1 MTRTHRQQ
9 IKILVCLMFTILLS
23 HTSFAELHA
32 HYNRPQIET
41 VGSRPLPAEIMPARW
56 QQNREGMLR
65 FLAEMMA
72 FYPTENLYFM
82 ARDGEYLYDMARI
95 LFRGEQQILDRF
107 HLLNVSRVSMES
119 DLLNEYLIQ
128 EGFTRDQLTARRAV
142 LIDTCCEGT
151 IDTEIRESLP
161 RWAEGRVVS
170 HFFESSNSGIPSS
183 RVYLE
188 THSPT
193 RDISTITV
201 TENIPHYTNSSIDY
215 ALRNGRYVPIADDE
229 AAAHTQAYAEA
240 IMEDIR
246 HFSEAPETLERFQIL
261 RQHMETVVHAA
272 HGLVPLDINAVNR
285 SLRYLEEHGIHGL
298 LQDIRDAAEC
308 ENSTFSRKALAQFWR
323 VVPGGKPKIH
333 RTQITSEPHGP
344 FPTHLAPYF
353 APGGPALL
361 LKLTAAQRPLL
372 LEILPHLS
380 FDAAKR
386 LLSRKHWSHDIDVLL
401 HLIRRSTDLVDGE
414 LLSPLLSDPFWSTH
428 PRSREI
434 LRLLSGAEL
443 DFGNE
448 LRPYFVELYRQVAS
462 DPNWQRHPDIQA
474 ARRSIPAKKLLSGNA
489 VGMTDMH
496 RYFQLQIAEIVR
508 QNRGGS
514 LGSVNA
520 TGPATQ
526 GQITSEDCMVNSL
539 GRQRAV
545 RD

>member
-9 IKILVCLMFTILLS
+9 IKVLVCLTFTILLS
-23 HTSFAELHA
+23 HTSFAELHP
-32 HYNRPQIET
+32 HYNRPRIEA
-41 VGSRPLPAEIMPARW
+41 VASRPLPAEVMPSRW

-95 LFRGEQQILDRF
+95 LFRNEPQVLARF

-119 DLLNEYLIQ
+119 DHLNEYLAQ
-128 EGFTRDQLTARRAV
+128 EGFTREQLTVRRAI

-151 IDTEIRESLP
+151 IDTEIREGLP
-161 RWAEGRVVS
+161 RWAEGRIFS

-215 ALRNGRYVPIADDE
+215 ARANGRFVPVADDA
-229 AAAHTQAYAEA
+229 AAAHTQAYAVA
-240 IMEDIR
+240 IMEDVR
-246 HFSEAPETLERFQIL
+246 HFSEAPETLERFQNL
-261 RQHMETVVHAA
+261 RRHMETVVHAA

-285 SLRYLEEHGIHGL
+285 SLRFLEEQGIHGL
-298 LQDIRDAAEC
+298 LQDIRDTADC
-308 ENSTFSRKALAQFWR
+308 ENSIFSSKALTQFWR
-323 VVPGGKPKIH
+323 AVPGGKPKIH
-333 RTQITSEPHGP
+333 PTRIALEPHGP
-344 FPTHLAPYF
+344 FPAHIAPYF
-353 APGGPALL
+353 ASDGPELL
-361 LKLTAAQRPLL
+361 LKLTGAQRPLL

-380 FDAAKR
+380 FNSAKKLIR
-386 LLSRKHWSHDIDVLL
+386 RKLWSHDIDVLL
-401 HLIRRSTDLVDGE
+401 HLIRRSKDLIDGE
-414 LLSPLLSDPFWSTH
+414 FLGPLLSDPFWSTH

-496 RYFQLQIAEIVR
+496 RYFQLQIAEIIG

-514 LGSVNA
+514 IGSVNA
-520 TGPATQ
+520 TGPAAQ
-526 GQITSEDCMVNSL
+526 GQISSEDCMVNSL